1 MKISHLIKDKTL
13 LKKLFPFNVTDY
25 ISINPSNNVLEE
37 RFGFHSSQEIKK
49 RIKNSYQS
57 FLNWKE
63 TPLENRLEK
72 MNNLTVILEN
82 NKEVLA
88 KVITKEMVLISVI
101 FRENQ
106 LLIQRLKSTN
116 VLSTLNSTKTKII
129 LNLTLKIVK

>member
-13 LKKLFPFNVTDY
+13 LKKLFPYNVTDY
-25 ISINPSNNVLEE
+25 LSINPLNNVLEE
-37 RFGFHSSQEIKK
+37 RFGFHSSQEIQK

-57 FLNWKE
+57 FLYWKE

-72 MNNLTVILEN
+72 MKNLTVVLEN

-88 KVITKEMVLISVI
+88 KVITKEMVLFFVI

-106 LLIQRLKSTN
+106 
-116 VLSTLNSTKTKII
+116 
-129 LNLTLKIVK
+129 